1 MSQCL
6 PCRGHE
12 NHLCQLVEKKI
23 DLEKMKKLVKDARY
37 ICKNCGRAAA
47 GETSLCAP
55 EKL

>member
-23 DLEKMKKLVKDARY
+23 DLEKMKKLVKDAQY